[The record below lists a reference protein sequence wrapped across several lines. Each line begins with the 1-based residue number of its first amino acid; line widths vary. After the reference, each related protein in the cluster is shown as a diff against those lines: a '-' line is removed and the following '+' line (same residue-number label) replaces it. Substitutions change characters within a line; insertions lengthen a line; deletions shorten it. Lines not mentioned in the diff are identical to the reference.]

1 MTKAMIVGAGPAGTV
16 AALALQAVGIE
27 AVIHERRPR
36 ATETAGSWFTVT
48 PNGLDALDAVGA
60 LHLAQ
65 RIGMPSRTN
74 IMLGATGSELG
85 RLTLGRPLAD
95 GTTALTMR
103 RSRLARVLAD
113 ECERRGIEI
122 HYDSPVADL
131 SLTEDGRVSV
141 RAGRGEDVTADLL
154 IGADGVK
161 SRVRSIIDA
170 QAPSGRY
177 VGLTN
182 FGGITTGAHAFLS
195 TSEREP
201 EAWHFIFG
209 RRAFF
214 GHHVTPEGDAV
225 WFVNDPGPALTA
237 QQREMT
243 SLEEWQLRLAGL
255 FEADA
260 GPASRLIRQG
270 RLELAADNTYDL
282 GHVPHWHRGPI
293 IVIGDAAHA
302 PAPSSGQG
310 AAMAMEDGV
319 VLAQSLRDT
328 GTISSAFACFESVR
342 RRRVERIVRAGA
354 RSSSAKTPRRLAR
367 PATELMMRAVFR
379 YAVTERSTAWMY
391 DHRIDWVATP
401 AAS

>member
-1 MTKAMIVGAGPAGTV
+1 MKAIIVGAGPAGTV

-27 AVIHERRPR
+27 AMIYERHLRT
-36 ATETAGSWFTVT
+36 TEPAGSWLCVS

-60 LHLAQ
+60 LHLAKE
-65 RIGMPSRTN
+65 IGVPTHTN
-74 IMLGATGSELG
+74 IMIGATGRELG

-103 RSRLARVLAD
+103 RSRLAAVLAD

-122 HYDSPVADL
+122 HYDAPVTDL
-131 SLTEDGRVSV
+131 EVIADGRVSV
-141 RAGRGEDVTADLL
+141 RSRNAEDRTADLV

-161 SRVRSIIDA
+161 SRVRTVVDN

-182 FGGITTGAHAFLS
+182 FGGITSGAQALL
-195 TSEREP
+195 TASEREP
-201 EAWHFIFG
+201 GAWHFIFG

-214 GHHVTPEGDAV
+214 GHHLTPGGDAV
-225 WFVNDPGPALTA
+225 WFVNQPRPAITDA
-237 QQREMT
+237 ERAAT
-243 SLEEWQLRLAGL
+243 SLDDWRLQLAEL
-255 FEADA
+255 FDTDA

-270 RLELAADNTYDL
+270 RLELAAGNTHDL
-282 GHVPHWHRGPI
+282 GHVPNWYRGPV

-310 AAMAMEDGV
+310 ASMAFEDGV
-319 VLAQSLRDT
+319 VLAQALRDT
-328 GTISSAFACFESVR
+328 GEVSSAFADYESAR
-342 RRRVERIVRAGA
+342 RFRVEKIVRVGA
-354 RSSSAKTPRRLAR
+354 RGSSAKTPGKLAR
-367 PATELMMRAVFR
+367 PVMEVMVRAVFR
-379 YAVTERSTAWMY
+379 YALTERSTAWMY
-391 DHRIDWVATP
+391 DHRIDREIAP